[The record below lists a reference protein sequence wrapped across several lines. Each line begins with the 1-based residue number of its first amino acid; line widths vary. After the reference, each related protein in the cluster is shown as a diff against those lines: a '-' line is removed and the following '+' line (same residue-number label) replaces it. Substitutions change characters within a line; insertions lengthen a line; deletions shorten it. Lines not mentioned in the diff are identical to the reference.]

1 MAKTKKSVKEEVVE
15 EKHCSK
21 YLAEM
26 MGTMVLVLFG
36 CGSAVLAG
44 DAIGFAGIS
53 FAFGFSVLIMAYA
66 IGGISGC
73 HINPAVTF
81 GMVLAGRMNGA
92 SAIMYIIMQCLG
104 ALIGAGILYSIA
116 SGKAGYDLATN
127 GLGQNGYGAF
137 SPTGYSMQA
146 ALLTEIVLTAIFIFV
161 ILGATSAGAPAG
173 FAGIAIGIALVVI
186 HLVSIPVTGTSV
198 NPARSFGPALIVGGE
213 ALSQLWLFWVAPL
226 AGAGIGA
233 IAWRA
238 VSCASENYGK

>member
-1 MAKTKKSVKEEVVE
+1 MGKDKKHEEQ
-15 EKHCSK
+15 HGSK
-21 YLAEM
+21 YLAELV
-26 MGTMVLVLFG
+26 GTMVLVLFG

-53 FAFGFSVLIMAYA
+53 FAFGFAVLIMAYT

-81 GMVLAGRMNGA
+81 GMVVAGRMCGRG
-92 SAIMYIIMQCLG
+92 AIMYIIMQCIG
-104 ALIGAGILYSIA
+104 ALIGAAILYLIA

-127 GLGQNGYGAF
+127 GLGQNGYAAG
-137 SPTGYSMQA
+137 SPGGYSMQA
-146 ALLTEIVLTAIFIFV
+146 ALIAEVVLTAIFIFV

-186 HLVSIPVTGTSV
+186 HLVSIPITGTSV

-213 ALSQLWLFWVAPL
+213 ALNQLWLFWVAPL
-226 AGAGIGA
+226 AGGALGA
-233 IAWRA
+233 IVWKA
-238 VSCASENYGK
+238 VSCDGDGCGK

>member
-1 MAKTKKSVKEEVVE
+1 MAKEKVE

-21 YLAEM
+21 YMAELV
-26 MGTMVLVLFG
+26 GTMVLVLFG

-81 GMVLAGRMNGA
+81 GMVIAGRMNGA
-92 SAIMYIIMQCLG
+92 SAIMYIIAQCLG
-104 ALIGAGILYSIA
+104 AVIGAAILYLVA
-116 SGKAGYDLATN
+116 SGKVGYDLATN
-127 GLGQNGYGAF
+127 GLGQNGFGAG
-137 SPTGYSMQA
+137 SPDGYSMKA
-146 ALLTEIVLTAIFIFV
+146 ALVTEIVLTAIFIFV

-173 FAGIAIGIALVVI
+173 FAGLAIGIALVVI

-198 NPARSFGPALIVGGE
+198 NPARSFGPAMIVGGE
-213 ALSQLWLFWVAPL
+213 ALSQLWLFWIAPL
-226 AGAGIGA
+226 AGSVLGA
-233 IAWRA
+233 IAWKA
-238 VSCASENYGK
+238 VSCKGNSCGE